1 MALGL
6 SAYGKNSLVL
16 RQLIEERKRGWSS
29 YCLPGEFG
37 TSNFEEHKLFPK
49 NESKLKNFKGSKI
62 LIPKVSFHFARPIFE
77 NNYNR

>member
-16 RQLIEERKRGWSS
+16 RLLIEEQKRGWSS

-49 NESKLKNFKGSKI
+49 NDSK
-62 LIPKVSFHFARPIFE
+62 
-77 NNYNR
+77 